1 MRRRVVSLTVA
12 VVLTIFAT
20 AAGPTEKGPRRID
33 VSVTEGGFVP
43 KRLTVKKGE
52 PVTLIFTRRTDRT
65 CAKDVVIY
73 LDDDRTIMRKL
84 PLNQPVEVTVTFQK
98 AGERGFACSMKMH
111 GAAIMVE

>member
-1 MRRRVVSLTVA
+1 MIRRVGSLMIA
-12 VVLTIFAT
+12 AALTIYAT
-20 AAGPTEKGPRRID
+20 AARPAEKGPRRIG
-33 VSVTEGGFVP
+33 VSVTEEGFVP

-52 PVTLIFTRRTDRT
+52 PVTLVFTRRTDRT

-73 LDDDRTIMRKL
+73 LDGERTVSRKL
-84 PLNQPVEVTVTFQK
+84 PLNQPVEVTVTFPK